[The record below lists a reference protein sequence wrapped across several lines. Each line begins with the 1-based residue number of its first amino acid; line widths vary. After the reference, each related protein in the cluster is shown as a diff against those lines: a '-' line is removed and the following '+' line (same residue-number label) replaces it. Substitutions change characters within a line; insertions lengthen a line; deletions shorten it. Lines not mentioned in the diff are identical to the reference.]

1 MAEMS
6 PIAGVLII
14 PTTTSMIEQT
24 RQNIDKVK
32 QISMSK
38 TSEEFVVSTLT
49 RFLKIEA
56 LLFIKGNKN
65 EESGEIW
72 RDRAHY

>member
-56 LLFIKGNKN
+56 QLLIKGNKN

>member
-56 LLFIKGNKN
+56 RLLIKGNKN

>member
-1 MAEMS
+1 MS

-56 LLFIKGNKN
+56 QLLIKGNKN